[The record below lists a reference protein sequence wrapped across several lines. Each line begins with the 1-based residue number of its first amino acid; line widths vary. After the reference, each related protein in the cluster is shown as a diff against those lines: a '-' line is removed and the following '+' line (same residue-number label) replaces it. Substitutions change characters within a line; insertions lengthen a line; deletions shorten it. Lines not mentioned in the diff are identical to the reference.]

1 MEFRRSALA
10 RLHSPEELD
19 LPVRLA
25 RPQGRLVLAV
35 TVLVLAVAGVWAV
48 RGTVSTRLSAPG
60 ILTYG
65 KGSYALQSPLAG
77 QVVDVTARPG
87 QLLPAGATLVRVR
100 TASGVRPVHTVAAGR
115 VVSVRADLG
124 AMLAAGA
131 QVATLERVHST
142 ADPLVALVYVP
153 ASDAA
158 AIPVGAPV
166 RLYVGAARAGAD
178 SGLHGAVAQV
188 GAAPQS
194 RARLTAFLGDPDLA
208 AAFSTKG
215 DPVPVVVRLDAR
227 VATAGYSTPASM
239 TPGAASG
246 GTSGAT
252 PSSAAAGGPVS
263 MTPVAASVRLSAQH
277 PLDWMLP

>member
-1 MEFRRSALA
+1 LEFRRSALA

-48 RGTVSTRLSAPG
+48 KGTVSTRLSAPG

-65 KGSYALQSPLAG
+65 QGSYAVQSPVAG
-77 QVVDVTARPG
+77 QVVDVAARPG
-87 QLLPAGATLVRVR
+87 RLLAAGAPLVRVR
-100 TASGVRPVHTVAAGR
+100 TSAGVRQVRAVAAGR
-115 VVSVRADLG
+115 VVAVPAGLG
-124 AMLAAGA
+124 TVLATGA
-131 QVATLERVHST
+131 PVATLERVP
-142 ADPLVALVYVP
+142 AAAAPLVAVVYVP

-158 AIPVGAPV
+158 SVPVGAPV
-166 RLYVGAARAGAD
+166 RLAAGAARTGDGSA
-178 SGLHGAVAQV
+178 LRGAVAQV

-208 AAFSTKG
+208 AAFSAEG

-227 VATAGYSTPASM
+227 
-239 TPGAASG
+239 PGGLA
-246 GTSGAT
+246 
-252 PSSAAAGGPVS
+252 S